1 MSRIVKCSLVV
12 SIGVYILCVYTKYS
26 LAKEDARTCA
36 HARGLAAN
44 TGGAA

>member
-26 LAKEDARTCA
+26 LAKEDARSCA
-36 HARGLAAN
+36 RARGRAAN
-44 TGGAA
+44 AGGAA